1 MTAQEERAKR
11 RKENVKI
18 INNRCLTFLH
28 KFVYLKHM
36 INTYAQFI
44 KAARKERGLSQ
55 SFMAE
60 KIGISR
66 PSYVAIEKG
75 ARDLTLGEF
84 EKLSGILNISFEE
97 LENRESP
104 NYEKYKQMILAFL
117 RKGGVIPKTKL
128 AKLLYFADFS
138 WFYYHLQSMSGMQYR
153 KIQYGPVSDAYFRII
168 DEMFDR
174 GEINI
179 TQTKD
184 GAMLISQTRS
194 GAKVDLSKINKEEE
208 GLIKDIEKKWKG
220 KKTNEI
226 VDFAHKQFPYL
237 FAKDNEI
244 VSYGLFTQE
253 NPDEIY

>member
-1 MTAQEERAKR
+1 MVNKYAK
-11 RKENVKI
+11 
-18 INNRCLTFLH
+18 
-28 KFVYLKHM
+28 
-36 INTYAQFI
+36 FI
-44 KAARKERGLSQ
+44 KGIRQERGLSQ

-66 PSYVAIEKG
+66 PSFVAIEKG
-75 ARDLTLGEF
+75 SRDLTLGEF
-84 EKLSGILNISFEE
+84 EKLSGILNISLEE
-97 LENRESP
+97 LENKELP

-117 RKGGVIPKTKL
+117 RKGGVMPKTKL
-128 AKLLYFADFS
+128 AKLLYFADFA

-153 KIQYGPVSDAYFRII
+153 KIQYGPVSDTYFRII
-168 DEMFDR
+168 DEMFDK

-194 GAKVDLSKINKEEE
+194 GAKVDLSEINKKEEE
-208 GLIKDIEKKWKG
+208 LIENIEKKWKG

-226 VDFAHKQFPYL
+226 VDFTHKQLPYL
-237 FAKDNEI
+237 YAEDNEV

-253 NPDEIY
+253 DPDEIY